1 MDEASNKWKENHWL
15 PSYNEKISEALSKQ
29 AEGEKMDDGF
39 EKLLTTRGAKE
50 QLDHL
55 KTMDEEF
62 EYLEYLTDIVAFKD
76 IDGNFKARDHQAAFR
91 TGLLWNGLMIPESL
105 YCLE

>member
-1 MDEASNKWKENHWL
+1 MDEASNKWKEGHWL
-15 PSYNEKISEALSKQ
+15 PSYNEKNSEALSKQ

-76 IDGNFKARDHQAAFR
+76 VDGNFKARDHR
-91 TGLLWNGLMIPESL
+91 TGFRSR
-105 YCLE
+105 

>member
-1 MDEASNKWKENHWL
+1 MEEASNKWREDHWL
-15 PSYNEKISEALSKQ
+15 PYVNEKISEAISKQ

-39 EKLLTTRGAKE
+39 EQLLTTRGAKE

-91 TGLLWNGLMIPESL
+91 TGLLWNGPMIPESL